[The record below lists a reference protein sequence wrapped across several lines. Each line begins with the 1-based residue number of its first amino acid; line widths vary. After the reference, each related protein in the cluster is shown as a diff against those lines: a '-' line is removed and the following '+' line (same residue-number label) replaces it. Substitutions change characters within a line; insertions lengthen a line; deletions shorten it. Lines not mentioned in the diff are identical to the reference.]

1 MACQHHGLTVI
12 CVLSLVRKIAIRE
25 PAVKGEFVARP
36 ASRYQRLSTI
46 LVLTVVY
53 AGLWL
58 LLSNNQGWAFGSIFV
73 ALAVICALSS
83 KLTVPRVRWRFLPA
97 FLFFFFSRVLLGGT
111 DVARRTLGA
120 KPDVAPGWVQYP
132 LADSSANARL
142 LLSAMTGLLPGTLA
156 ARIDGDIML
165 VHTLDTRSD
174 WQSDAT
180 RLEAHLARLFPPA
193 EISE

>member
-58 LLSNNQGWAFGSIFV
+58 LLSNNQGWAFGSIFII
-73 ALAVICALSS
+73 LAVVCALSAE
-83 KLTVPRVRWRFLPA
+83 LTLPRLSWRFLPG
-97 FLFFFFSRVLLGGT
+97 FVFFFLSRVLLGGI
-111 DVARRTLGA
+111 DVARRTLGV
-120 KPDVAPGWVQYP
+120 KPDVAPGWVEHP
-132 LADSSANARL
+132 LANSSAFARL
-142 LLSAMTGLLPGTLA
+142 LLSAVTGLLPGTLA

-165 VHTLDTRSD
+165 VHALDTHSD
-174 WQSDAT
+174 WQSDVA

-193 EISE
+193 EGSE